1 MTAVAL
7 GPVFDGL
14 PEGVQRYPNLA
25 QVDSSGWNRLMLK
38 TWQYWILTLMA
49 LLAAVLVVANAML
62 FTSNRTAQT
71 EVAGRQDYIQKSIQ
85 FEGLYREIV
94 KALADL
100 SIRNQDQDLRNLL
113 AAHGVTV
120 TLQPPAASATPSPRK

>member
-1 MTAVAL
+1 
-7 GPVFDGL
+7 
-14 PEGVQRYPNLA
+14 
-25 QVDSSGWNRLMLK
+25 MLK
-38 TWQYWILTLMA
+38 TWQFWILTVIA

-71 EVAGRQDYIQKSIQ
+71 EVAGRQDYIQKSVQ

-120 TLQPPAASATPSPRK
+120 TLPPPAAPAAPSPRK

>member
-1 MTAVAL
+1 
-7 GPVFDGL
+7 
-14 PEGVQRYPNLA
+14 
-25 QVDSSGWNRLMLK
+25 MLK
-38 TWQYWILTLMA
+38 TWQFWILTLIA

-62 FTSNRTAQT
+62 FTNNRAAQT

-113 AAHGVTV
+113 ATHGIAV
-120 TLQPPAASATPSPRK
+120 TLPPPAAPAAPSPRK